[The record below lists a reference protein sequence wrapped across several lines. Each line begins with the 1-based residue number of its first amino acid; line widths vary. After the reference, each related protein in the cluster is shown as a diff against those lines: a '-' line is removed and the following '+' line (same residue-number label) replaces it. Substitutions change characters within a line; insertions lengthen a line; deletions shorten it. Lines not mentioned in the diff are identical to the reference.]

1 MKQLT
6 IPHMPSFLD
15 LRVHSFISSSVGSRP
30 SVPVNFYTA
39 DLQGGNN
46 IGSHVDHHIDCDI
59 LLSML
64 MITASAA
71 SCCKHAIVEDPK
83 K

>member
-1 MKQLT
+1 
-6 IPHMPSFLD
+6 MPSFLD

-39 DLQGGNN
+39 DLQCGNN
-46 IGSHVDHHIDCDI
+46 IGSHVDHHIDCNI

-64 MITASAA
+64 MITATNS
-71 SCCKHAIVEDPK
+71 K
-83 K
+83 KVLKNSVVNSRTAELT